1 MHVLTVG
8 PVDNKS
14 LSPDEQAK
22 VTLTPSRAKS
32 VQPMTVTE
40 SSST

>member
-14 LSPDEQAK
+14 LSADEQVK
-22 VTLTPSRAKS
+22 VTLAPSRAKS
-32 VQPMTVTE
+32 VQPMTITE
-40 SSST
+40 SST